1 MSVNKAFGSLLEK
14 IIKCH
19 DNILGEYLTFFL
31 EDPSVRYKQYK
42 TTAGMYINK
51 SATRT
56 KTEKEPYYSISNFA
70 TANNTNFHAYDIKYP
85 HVYVSLK

>member
-1 MSVNKAFGSLLEK
+1 MLLDV
-14 IIKCH
+14 IKVWWV
-19 DNILGEYLTFFL
+19 TFFL

-56 KTEKEPYYSISNFA
+56 GKEEEPYVILSIFHG
-70 TANNTNFHAYDIKYP
+70 NNGFSHLMI
-85 HVYVSLK
+85 